1 MREFYVVNTSGKLKQ
16 SNLKSIFPFLQENG
30 HIVSLVG
37 AGGKTT
43 MLYLMAQKAASF
55 GKRVLVTTTT
65 HIMVPP
71 DAVMAWDVRRV
82 HELWEKGTYAV
93 IGAAAEQDK
102 DKDKKLCKPEQT
114 FLKQMISEAELV
126 LIESDGAKHFPCKVP
141 ASHEPVIL
149 PECDIVVGVAGL
161 TALEKP
167 IGQKCFREADVLAF
181 LNRYHSR
188 QEDASGTKTAQI
200 RASDGLTA
208 DELSAILASC
218 DGTAKNTSNREYYV
232 CLNQCD
238 NEAILKEAVRI
249 AMQLQENG
257 IMRICLT
264 GNIQG
269 KE

>member
-1 MREFYVVNTSGKLKQ
+1 MRAFYVVNTAGQLKQ
-16 SNLKSIFPFLQENG
+16 SNLESAFPFLQEKG
-30 HIVSLVG
+30 HVVSLVG

-55 GKRVLVTTTT
+55 GRRVLVTTTT
-65 HIMVPP
+65 HMMIPP

-82 HELWEKGTYAV
+82 HELWEQGTYAV
-93 IGAAAEQDK
+93 IGAAAEQE
-102 DKDKKLCKPEQT
+102 KKLCKPDQT
-114 FLKQMISEAELV
+114 VLKQMMSEADLV

-161 TALEKP
+161 SALGKP
-167 IGQKCFREADVLAF
+167 IGQTCFRKADVLAF
-181 LNRYHSR
+181 LNRYHAGLD
-188 QEDASGTKTAQI
+188 EVSGTKTGQI
-200 RASDGLTA
+200 HTSDYLIA
-208 DELSAILASC
+208 DELAAILASC
-218 DGTAKNTSNREYYV
+218 DGTAKNTSNRKYYV

-238 NEAILKEAVRI
+238 NEAMLKEAVGI

-257 IMRICLT
+257 IMRICMT
-264 GNIQG
+264 GKKQE

>member
-1 MREFYVVNTSGKLKQ
+1 MREFYVTDTSGQLKQ
-16 SNLKSIFPFLQENG
+16 SNLESAFPFLQEKE
-30 HIVSLVG
+30 HVVSLVG

-65 HIMVPP
+65 HIMLPP
-71 DAVMAWDVRRV
+71 DDVMAWDARQV
-82 HELWEKGTYAV
+82 HELWRIGTYAV
-93 IGAAAEQDK
+93 IGARAEQE
-102 DKDKKLCKPEQT
+102 KKLCRPEQAL
-114 FLKQMISEAELV
+114 LKQMMSEADFV
-126 LIESDGAKHFPCKVP
+126 LIEADGAKHFPCKVP

-161 TALEKP
+161 CALGKP

-181 LNRYHSR
+181 LNRYRSR
-188 QEDASGTKTAQI
+188 QEDAPGTKTGQI
-200 RASDGLTA
+200 RASDCLTA
-208 DELSAILASC
+208 DELAAILASC

-238 NEAILKEAVRI
+238 NEAIRKEAVSI
-249 AMQLQENG
+249 AKQLQKNG
-257 IMRICLT
+257 IMRICMT
-264 GNIQG
+264 GKIPE

>member
-1 MREFYVVNTSGKLKQ
+1 MREFYVADTSGQLKQ
-16 SNLKSIFPFLQENG
+16 SNLELAFPFLQENG

-43 MLYLMAQKAASF
+43 MLYLMAKKAASF

-65 HIMVPP
+65 HIMVPQ

-82 HELWEKGTYAV
+82 HELWRIGTYAV
-93 IGAAAEQDK
+93 IGAKEEQE
-102 DKDKKLCKPEQT
+102 KKLCSPEQA
-114 FLKQMISEAELV
+114 FLKQMMSEADLV
-126 LIESDGAKHFPCKVP
+126 LVEADGAKHFPCKVP

-161 TALEKP
+161 SALGGA
-167 IGQKCFREADVLAF
+167 IGQQCFRKADVLAF
-181 LNRYHSR
+181 LNCYHSR
-188 QEDASGTKTAQI
+188 QEDASGTKAGQI
-200 RASDGLTA
+200 GASHRLTA
-208 DELSAILASC
+208 DELAAILASC
-218 DGTAKNTSNREYYV
+218 DGTAKNTGNREYYV

-238 NEAILKEAVRI
+238 NEEILKEAVRI
-249 AMQLQENG
+249 AKLLQQNG